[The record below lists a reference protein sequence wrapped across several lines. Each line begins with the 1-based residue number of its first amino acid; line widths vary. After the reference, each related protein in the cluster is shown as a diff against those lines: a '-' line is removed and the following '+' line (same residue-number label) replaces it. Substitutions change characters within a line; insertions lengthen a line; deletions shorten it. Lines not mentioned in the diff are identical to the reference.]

1 MERAFTLAEVVVA
14 LALTALSV
22 LCLISVLIGSLR
34 LLETSQEVSEAT
46 SLGRQLMEKVQACR
60 PLPEGE
66 FDGRLHQPP
75 NAAGFPP
82 PPYPGSKLKYDY
94 RARVLVRHLDAWRD
108 SIRVDIFWN
117 GRAQLHL
124 STVQLR

>member
-1 MERAFTLAEVVVA
+1 MERGFTLAEVVVA

-34 LLETSQEVSEAT
+34 LLETSQEVTEAT
-46 SLGRQLMEKVQACR
+46 SLGRRLMENLQSFR

-66 FDGRLHQPP
+66 FDGRLNQPP
-75 NAAGFPP
+75 DARGFPP
-82 PPYPGSKLKYDY
+82 APYPGCKLKFDY

-108 SIRVDIFWN
+108 SVRVDIFWN